1 MRVGGRMCVNGRDNI
16 VLLGNGFDKS
26 PVSRKKIP
34 LRYYK
39 VLTSYLA
46 AVHWDREQRGHG
58 KLDWEDQVNTFC
70 LGISSACHVDVWSY
84 MVHRGIYK
92 SGAG

>member
-46 AVHWDREQRGHG
+46 AVH
-58 KLDWEDQVNTFC
+58 
-70 LGISSACHVDVWSY
+70 
-84 MVHRGIYK
+84 
-92 SGAG
+92 